1 MNKIDIIKRLFF
13 NYTKKHINKIILS
26 VFFALL
32 VAGSTSA
39 IAYLLDPAIKKIFI
53 EKDQALIIIIP
64 IFIIVA
70 FAVKGFSLYVAKVLM
85 IGVSEEVRKDLQCD
99 MLNNLVEADT
109 KLIDGKHTGKFI
121 SNITNDVSH
130 ITNLIS
136 TAVLN
141 IFKDSLTLIGLL
153 IVMFFQNWKLSLVAL
168 IMIPLATFAA
178 RTLGK
183 RIGKVA
189 TEQMLRA
196 GILNTYLI
204 ELFKNHKLIKIF
216 QQEKYEKIRA
226 EKFINDVKEKTIKI
240 ATVYVRSSPIME
252 TLTGIMIAVLIFY
265 SGKLVLKNEIDIN
278 NFFSFLAA
286 MMLAYQPVRSL
297 ATLNITISQGLS
309 AAKRILPVIDEKSEL
324 VQNKDDS
331 EIKVDTG
338 NIEFKNVSFKYEK
351 KNEID
356 INNFFSFL
364 AAMMLAYQPVR
375 SLATLNITI
384 SQGLSAATRIL
395 PIIDEKSELQENKNS
410 TEIKVNA
417 GDVEFKNVSFK
428 YEKER
433 KNNTLNSVNIKMLG
447 GKMTSIVGHSG
458 AGKSTILNLIPR
470 FYDAISGDIEIDNQS
485 IYNCT
490 ISSLRKNISL
500 VSQDTTLF
508 DDTIRNNIAYA
519 NLGASQKEIE
529 EAAKYSYASEFIEK
543 LPNKYET
550 IIGENGTRLS
560 GGEKQR
566 LSIARAMLKK
576 SQIILLDEATSSLD
590 AETENKIQ
598 DAINFL
604 TKDRTTIVIAHR
616 LSTILNSD
624 KIYVID
630 AGTVV
635 GEGTHDQLLAN
646 SKVYKNFYEK
656 QIKKV

>member
-1 MNKIDIIKRLFF
+1 MKKIDILKRLYFDYTRNHLKQIFLSLFF
-13 NYTKKHINKIILS
+13 SL
-26 VFFALL
+26 F

-53 EKDQALIIIIP
+53 EKDKTLMVIIP
-64 IFIIVA
+64 LFIMVA
-70 FAVKGFSLYVAKVLM
+70 FTIKGLSLYIAKVLM
-85 IGVSEEVRKDLQCD
+85 IGVAEEIKKEMQCN
-99 MLNNLVEADT
+99 MLGNLISADT
-109 KLIDGKHTGKFI
+109 ALIEGRHTGKFI
-121 SNITNDVSH
+121 SILANDVNH
-130 ITNLIS
+130 ITNLVS
-136 TAVLN
+136 VALLN
-141 IFKDSLTLIGLL
+141 VFKDSLTLVGLL
-153 IVMFFQNWKLSLVAL
+153 MVMFFQNWKLSLIAI
-168 IMIPLATFAA
+168 IMIPLASFAA
-178 RTLGK
+178 KILGK

-189 TEQMLRA
+189 TEQMLKA

-216 QQEKYEKIRA
+216 QQEKYENERA
-226 EKFINDVKEKTIKI
+226 EKFINDVKEKSKKI
-240 ATVYVRSSPIME
+240 AAVFIRSSPIME
-252 TLTGIMIAVLIFY
+252 TLTGIMIAILIFY
-265 SGKLVLKNEIDIN
+265 SGKLVLKNEIEVN

-297 ATLNITISQGLS
+297 ATVNIAINQGLS
-309 AAKRILPVIDEKSEL
+309 AAMRILPVIDEKSKLTENEHDL
-324 VQNKDDS
+324 
-331 EIKVDTG
+331 EIKVNKGD
-338 NIEFKNVSFKYEK
+338 IEFKNVSFKYDNEDNKTK
-351 KNEID
+351 K
-356 INNFFSFL
+356 
-364 AAMMLAYQPVR
+364 P
-375 SLATLNITI
+375 
-384 SQGLSAATRIL
+384 
-395 PIIDEKSELQENKNS
+395 
-410 TEIKVNA
+410 
-417 GDVEFKNVSFK
+417 
-428 YEKER
+428 
-433 KNNTLNSVNIKMLG
+433 TLNSVSLKILG

-470 FYDAISGDIEIDNQS
+470 FYDINSGDILIDNQS
-485 IYNCT
+485 VYKSK

-519 NLGASQKEIE
+519 NLEASQKEIE
-529 EAAKYSYASEFIEK
+529 KAAKYSFASEFIEK
-543 LPNKYET
+543 LPDKYET

-604 TKDRTTIVIAHR
+604 TKDKTTIVIAHR

-630 AGTVV
+630 SGKVV

-646 SKVYKNFYEK
+646 STLYKNFYEK
-656 QIKKV
+656 QIRKK